1 MKKRILPILLVL
13 VMLLSLLPA
22 QVFAASYTFDPNATI
37 FTQNF
42 TDDKPNNLGDY
53 FTVTSTPLSTADKTT
68 TWNTGNNGT
77 SVNVFNQNGN
87 LKYDGTHAVLTFTFK
102 KNCTFWFK
110 FLFSIRSA
118 APNSY
123 AELLL
128 NGQSLAKGT
137 SDNALTSP
145 FSVDVKTGDVFKID
159 FYSEDDFGTP
169 CQMTVKNIRCT
180 DLAAQ
185 DVTVSFDGNQANT
198 KGTVSGT
205 MAAQTVPAGTATA
218 LNKNAFTNVYS
229 RKFSGKEYGGDV
241 KFLGWNTAVDGS
253 GDSYADGADIT
264 VSADT
269 TLYAQWAGHKLTAHF
284 DANYPDAP
292 EINDTTSEVSAK
304 YSIPTAPTRTQDGVS
319 YSFRGWW
326 TLPKGGETITEKD
339 DVSGKYVVP
348 TTARVTQEMVNN
360 GPVTFY
366 AQWSKRLNVTL
377 DGNGYG
383 GNLGGVNTW
392 WTATMDTQLKSVTD
406 NLLRF
411 GGNSFPAGKDF
422 GGWYIKNSNGTL
434 GDKVYPLD
442 EPYDYTEKI
451 PGDSVTF
458 IINWVDKAVQDVIVT
473 FDANGGEGTMDAQ
486 TLTGGKGTL
495 TPNAF
500 RKAGFRFAGWA
511 LLPAGEKVY
520 NDGAAVELTA
530 DTTLYALWEAVQSNL
545 PVHFDG
551 NGYQASIPDADIDE
565 NGHTVLPTLDEAKFP
580 SLQKYYDWYILLAD
594 GTLGDRVTAS
604 YDLSAYRNSGVTLK
618 AQWYRL
624 SYIIRYHART
634 VDSGVT
640 GSMED
645 QRAPFNQ
652 KIRLSRCTLMREGY
666 TFAGWSTSSNIYGK
680 AAYADGAELL
690 REWDDG
696 DWDWGDEGSE
706 DGEHFDLYACWTKN
720 MSEEEKAAREKLDA
734 AKTLLEKNY
743 QPKYGTDKNLLDMA
757 RARLTAGGIEGVTV
771 AMKAAVS
778 TKDMFTEA
786 CAGIDADGTLHYK
799 WNDNGTT
806 SSTTLYCRPT
816 LTLACGAYTDE
827 AEDVTVV
834 LGLDE
839 DKALDALRTQGRRIS
854 IPQELNDD
862 TTLTSVPQY
871 MVKEGVDESKVDY
884 NSSDDLHTWATVTW
898 QSSDASVIG
907 ISDRPSKLYGPYAV
921 NVSRPKTDT
930 SVTLTATLTYSGRD
944 DLYVSFTYPV
954 KVKGS
959 QKAIDYQEGLE
970 LWLAGG
976 TQDPYGALYVPATG
990 AKIDVNNVTTDIHFP
1005 TTTDMRKV
1013 FADNYGADF
1022 DGKYTPILITSSNE
1036 SVVESLEANA
1046 ARAWVYRPL
1055 PGQKD
1060 AKVTLTVKILSRPS
1074 GSGKDYANMQVLARK
1089 DIQITVPAI
1098 TQTEI
1103 DTAAAFM
1110 KKVCAED
1117 VYWEGIR
1124 KANTARNKV
1133 TGDLWPFMEIVPDGD
1148 GYKFL
1153 RTAAESQWLGVKVD
1167 DIDGWYNSEQ
1177 YRCFRSSVPSVV
1189 AHEKLSVTKP
1199 EYNTYVKIDSVLTYV
1214 EYGKYYEKFGSDP
1227 AYAQFKQFYKQPVST
1242 VVTVIGTTGIEDPSV
1257 QDITVTVNVTG
1268 SPFAPA
1274 FADLTAATYTC
1285 KSNAYRTA
1293 WNALESAL
1301 TSNSYT
1307 CTGSGSYV
1315 TGVTDPA
1322 GCRLYA
1328 GDPAH
1333 GEWSGWMYTVNG
1345 KMPMLDATTY
1355 AALDQYLLQ
1364 ANDRID
1370 FYYVNCPTE
1379 SGDHDWTENT
1389 AKRQEPTCTADG
1401 SAFYTC
1407 PTCGGTKTET
1417 LSATGHQ
1424 YGEPAWT
1431 WSGYESA
1438 SATFTCAHDA
1448 SHTETVTAVITS
1460 AVTKEPT
1467 CAEDGLRTY
1476 TASVTFGE
1484 KGYTDTKTE
1493 AIKATGEHVWDDGV
1507 VTTEPTCTG
1516 KGVKTYT
1523 CVKCSATKTEEL
1535 EALGHDYETKRT
1547 EPTCEADGKEEEVC
1561 SRCKDVKSSKV
1572 LPATG
1577 HSYRWNPRTGRYVCE
1592 NCGKI
1597 LIRDGDVKPAIP
1609 AKPGKSDQA
1618 GKSFPFVDVSKNDR
1632 YYDAVDYLYSKG
1644 IMNGTSSTKFS
1655 PNAELTRAMVVTIL
1669 YRAQGEPAVHTSGSF
1684 KDVAAGRY
1692 YTEAVEWAAANNIV
1706 KGFTDG
1712 TFKPDKSVT
1721 REQLAAFLSRF
1732 AEYNGVELTEA
1743 DGQLSADAAV
1753 SAWAR
1758 KNVEW
1763 AAAEGI
1769 LTSEQARN
1777 AVQNATRAEVAMAI
1791 YTYLTKDAK

>member
-1 MKKRILPILLVL
+1 MKKRILPIVLVL

-37 FTQNF
+37 FTQNY
-42 TDDKPNNLGDY
+42 TTETPRPNNLGDY
-53 FTVTSTPLSTADKTT
+53 FTVTTTPLSTANKTAA
-68 TWNTGNNGT
+68 WNTGNNGT
-77 SVNVFNQNGN
+77 SVAVFNKNGSK
-87 LKYDGTHAVLTFTFK
+87 LYEDTHAILTFTFK
-102 KNCTFWFK
+102 KNCNFWFK
-110 FLFSIRSA
+110 HLFSISSRS
-118 APNSY
+118 PYSY
-123 AELLL
+123 AELRL
-128 NGQSLAKGT
+128 NGTAIAKGT
-137 SDNALTSP
+137 SSDKLASP
-145 FSVDVKTGDVFKID
+145 YNVDVKAGDIFEID
-159 FYSEDDFGTP
+159 FYSEEDFMPP
-169 CQMTVKNIRCT
+169 CAMTLKNIRCT
-180 DLAAQ
+180 DPVSS
-185 DVTVSFDGNQANT
+185 DVT
-198 KGTVSGT
+198 
-205 MAAQTVPAGTATA
+205 
-218 LNKNAFTNVYS
+218 
-229 RKFSGKEYGGDV
+229 
-241 KFLGWNTAVDGS
+241 
-253 GDSYADGADIT
+253 
-264 VSADT
+264 
-269 TLYAQWAGHKLTAHF
+269 
-284 DANYPDAP
+284 
-292 EINDTTSEVSAK
+292 
-304 YSIPTAPTRTQDGVS
+304 
-319 YSFRGWW
+319 
-326 TLPKGGETITEKD
+326 
-339 DVSGKYVVP
+339 
-348 TTARVTQEMVNN
+348 
-360 GPVTFY
+360 
-366 AQWSKRLNVTL
+366 
-377 DGNGYG
+377 
-383 GNLGGVNTW
+383 
-392 WTATMDTQLKSVTD
+392 
-406 NLLRF
+406 
-411 GGNSFPAGKDF
+411 
-422 GGWYIKNSNGTL
+422 
-434 GDKVYPLD
+434 
-442 EPYDYTEKI
+442 
-451 PGDSVTF
+451 
-458 IINWVDKAVQDVIVT
+458 VT

-500 RKAGFRFAGWA
+500 TKAGFRFAGWA

-530 DTTLYALWEAVQSNL
+530 DTTLYALWEAEQSNL

-551 NGYQASIPDADIDE
+551 NGYQEAILDADIDE
-565 NGHTVLPTLDEAKFP
+565 NGHAVLPALNSAKFP
-580 SLQKYYDWYILLAD
+580 SGKRYYDWYIVLAD
-594 GTLGDRVTAS
+594 GSLGDRVTAS
-604 YDLSAYRNSGVTLK
+604 YDLSAYRDSGVTLK
-618 AQWYRL
+618 AQWYSL
-624 SYIIRYHART
+624 SYVIRYNANGA
-634 VDSGVT
+634 DVT

-645 QRAPFNQ
+645 QRAPFDET
-652 KIRLSRCTLMREGY
+652 IHLSACTLSREGY
-666 TFAGWSTSSNIYGK
+666 TFAGWSTSASGK
-680 AAYADGAELL
+680 AVYADGAELL

-706 DGEHFDLYACWTKN
+706 DGEFFDLYACWSKN
-720 MSEEEKAAREKLDA
+720 MSDEEKAAREKLDA

-757 RARLTAGGIEGVTV
+757 QARLTAGSIEGVTV

-778 TKDMFTEA
+778 TKDMFTDA
-786 CAGIDADGTLHYK
+786 HAGIDADGTLHYK

-816 LTLACGAYTDE
+816 LTLTCGAYNDE
-827 AEDVTVV
+827 AEDVTVA

-839 DKALDALRTQGRRIS
+839 GKAIEALRTQGNRIS

-862 TTLTSVPQY
+862 TTLTSVPHY
-871 MVKEGVDESKVDY
+871 MVKEGVDESSVDY
-884 NSSDDLHTWATVTW
+884 NSSDDLHLWAEVTW
-898 QSSDASVIG
+898 QSSNASVIG
-907 ISDRPSKLYGPYAV
+907 ISNNNSKYFAPYTV
-921 NVSRPKTDT
+921 KVSRPKTDT
-930 SVTLTATLTYSGRD
+930 SVTLTAKLTYGDRD
-944 DLYVSFTYPV
+944 DLTVYFTYTV
-954 KVKGS
+954 TVKGT

-990 AKIDVNNVTTDIHFP
+990 EKIDVNNVTTDIHFP
-1005 TTTDMRKV
+1005 TTSDMRKV

-1055 PGQKD
+1055 PGQED

-1074 GSGKDYANMQVLARK
+1074 GSGKDYDNMQVLASK
-1089 DIQITVPAI
+1089 EIQITVPAMS
-1098 TQTEI
+1098 QTEI
-1103 DTAAAFM
+1103 DAAAAFM
-1110 KKVCAED
+1110 KKVCTED

-1124 KANTARNKV
+1124 KANTARDSV

-1153 RTAAESQWLGVKVD
+1153 RTSAESQWLGVKAD

-1199 EYNTYVKIDSVLTYV
+1199 QYNTHVKIDSVLTYV
-1214 EYGKYYEKFGSDP
+1214 EYGKYYEKFSSDP

-1257 QDITVTVNVTG
+1257 EDITITVNVTG
-1268 SPFAPA
+1268 STFAPA

-1285 KSNAYRTA
+1285 KSNAYQTA
-1293 WNALESAL
+1293 WDALESVL

-1307 CTGSGSYV
+1307 YTGSGNYV

-1355 AALDQYLLQ
+1355 ATLDKYLLQ

-1401 SAFYTC
+1401 SAFYSC
-1407 PTCGGTKTET
+1407 STCGGTKTEN
-1417 LSATGHQ
+1417 LPATGHQ

-1431 WSGYESA
+1431 WIGYESA
-1438 SATFTCAHDA
+1438 SATFICANDA
-1448 SHTETVTAVITS
+1448 SHEETVAAAVTS

-1467 CAEDGLRTY
+1467 CTEDGLRTY

-1484 KGYTDTKTE
+1484 KNYTDTKTE
-1493 AIKATGEHVWDDGV
+1493 GIKATGEHVWDNGV
-1507 VTTEPTCTG
+1507 VTTEPTCTA

-1523 CVKCSATKTEEL
+1523 CTKCSATKTEEL
-1535 EALGHDYETKRT
+1535 NALGHNYETKRT
-1547 EPTCEADGKEEEVC
+1547 EPTCEKDGKEEEVC
-1561 SRCKDVKSSKV
+1561 SRCGDVRFSRV

-1577 HSYRWNPRTGRYVCE
+1577 HSYRWDPRTRRTVCE

-1597 LIRDGDVKPAIP
+1597 LDEGGNTRPIIP
-1609 AKPGKSDQA
+1609 ANPGKTD
-1618 GKSFPFVDVSKNDR
+1618 KNFPFTDVSKNDGC
-1632 YYDAVDYLYSKG
+1632 YDAVDYLYSKG

-1655 PNAELTRAMVVTIL
+1655 PNGELTRAMVVTIL

-1684 KDVAAGRY
+1684 KDVAAGCY

-1732 AEYNGVELTEA
+1732 AQYNDAKIIEA
-1743 DGQLSADAAV
+1743 DGQLSTDAVV
-1753 SAWAR
+1753 SGWAR

-1763 AAAEGI
+1763 AVAEGI
-1769 LTSEQARN
+1769 LTSVQARN

-1791 YTYLTKDAK
+1791 YTYLTKIAK

>member
-1 MKKRILPILLVL
+1 MKKRILPIVLVL

-37 FTQNF
+37 FTQNY
-42 TDDKPNNLGDY
+42 TTETPRPNNLGDY

-77 SVNVFNQNGN
+77 SVAVFN
-87 LKYDGTHAVLTFTFK
+87 KDGSKLYGDTHAILTFTFK
-102 KNCTFWFK
+102 KNCNFWFK
-110 FLFSIRSA
+110 HLFSISNRS
-118 APNSY
+118 PYSY
-123 AELLL
+123 AELRL
-128 NGQSLAKGT
+128 NGTAIAKGT
-137 SDNALTSP
+137 SSDKLASP
-145 FSVDVKTGDVFKID
+145 YNVDVKAGDIFEID
-159 FYSEDDFGTP
+159 FYSEEDFMTP
-169 CQMTVKNIRCT
+169 CAMTLKNIRCT
-180 DLAAQ
+180 DPVSS
-185 DVTVSFDGNQANT
+185 DVT
-198 KGTVSGT
+198 
-205 MAAQTVPAGTATA
+205 
-218 LNKNAFTNVYS
+218 
-229 RKFSGKEYGGDV
+229 
-241 KFLGWNTAVDGS
+241 
-253 GDSYADGADIT
+253 
-264 VSADT
+264 
-269 TLYAQWAGHKLTAHF
+269 
-284 DANYPDAP
+284 
-292 EINDTTSEVSAK
+292 
-304 YSIPTAPTRTQDGVS
+304 
-319 YSFRGWW
+319 
-326 TLPKGGETITEKD
+326 
-339 DVSGKYVVP
+339 
-348 TTARVTQEMVNN
+348 
-360 GPVTFY
+360 
-366 AQWSKRLNVTL
+366 
-377 DGNGYG
+377 
-383 GNLGGVNTW
+383 
-392 WTATMDTQLKSVTD
+392 
-406 NLLRF
+406 
-411 GGNSFPAGKDF
+411 
-422 GGWYIKNSNGTL
+422 
-434 GDKVYPLD
+434 
-442 EPYDYTEKI
+442 
-451 PGDSVTF
+451 
-458 IINWVDKAVQDVIVT
+458 VT

-500 RKAGFRFAGWA
+500 TKAGFRFAGWA

-530 DTTLYALWEAVQSNL
+530 DTTLYALWEAEQSNL

-551 NGYQASIPDADIDE
+551 NGYQEAILDADIDE
-565 NGHTVLPTLDEAKFP
+565 NGHAVLPALNSAKFP
-580 SLQKYYDWYILLAD
+580 SGKRYYDWYIVLAD
-594 GTLGDRVTAS
+594 GSLGDRVTAS
-604 YDLSAYRNSGVTLK
+604 YDLSAYRDSGVTLK
-618 AQWYRL
+618 AQWYSL
-624 SYIIRYHART
+624 SYVIRYNANGA
-634 VDSGVT
+634 DVT

-645 QRAPFNQ
+645 QRAPFDET
-652 KIRLSRCTLMREGY
+652 IHLSACTLSREGY
-666 TFAGWSTSSNIYGK
+666 TFAGWSTSASGK
-680 AAYADGAELL
+680 AVYADGAELL

-706 DGEHFDLYACWTKN
+706 DGEFFDLYACWSKN
-720 MSEEEKAAREKLDA
+720 MSDEEKAAREKLDA

-757 RARLTAGGIEGVTV
+757 QARLTAGSIEGVTV

-778 TKDMFTEA
+778 TKDMFTDA
-786 CAGIDADGTLHYK
+786 HAGIDADGTLHYK

-816 LTLACGAYTDE
+816 LTLACGAYNDE
-827 AEDVTVV
+827 AEDVTVA

-839 DKALDALRTQGRRIS
+839 GKALEALRTQGNRIV
-854 IPQELNDD
+854 IPQELNDS
-862 TTLTSVPQY
+862 TTLASVPHY
-871 MVKEGVDESKVDY
+871 MVKEGVDENDVDY
-884 NSSDDLHTWATVTW
+884 NSSNDLHLWAEVTW
-898 QSSDASVIG
+898 QSSNPSVIG
-907 ISDRPSKLYGPYAV
+907 IGSNTTKFYAPYTV
-921 NVSRPKTDT
+921 KVSRPKTDT
-930 SVTLTATLTYSGRD
+930 SVTLTAALTYSGRA
-944 DLYVSFTYPV
+944 DLKVYFTYTV
-954 KVKGS
+954 TVKGT
-959 QKAIDYQEGLE
+959 QKAIEYQEGLE
-970 LWLAGG
+970 LWLSGG

-1005 TTTDMRKV
+1005 TTSDMRSV

-1055 PGQKD
+1055 PGQED

-1074 GSGKDYANMQVLARK
+1074 GSGKDYDNMQVLASK
-1089 DIQITVPAI
+1089 EIQIAVPAMS
-1098 TQTEI
+1098 QTEI
-1103 DTAAAFM
+1103 DAAAAFM
-1110 KKVCAED
+1110 KKVCTED

-1124 KANTARNKV
+1124 KANTARDNV
-1133 TGDLWPFMEIVPDGD
+1133 TGDLWSFMEIVPDGD

-1153 RTAAESQWLGVKVD
+1153 RASAESQWLGVKVD

-1199 EYNTYVKIDSVLTYV
+1199 QYNTHVKIDSVLTYV
-1214 EYGKYYEKFGSDP
+1214 EYGKYYEKFSSDP

-1257 QDITVTVNVTG
+1257 EDITITVNVTG
-1268 SPFAPA
+1268 STFAPA

-1285 KSNAYRTA
+1285 KSNAYQTA
-1293 WNALESAL
+1293 WDALESVL

-1307 CTGSGSYV
+1307 YTGSGNYV

-1355 AALDQYLLQ
+1355 ATLDKYLLQ

-1401 SAFYTC
+1401 SAFYSC
-1407 PTCGGTKTET
+1407 STCGGTKTEK
-1417 LSATGHQ
+1417 LPATGHQ

-1431 WSGYESA
+1431 WIGYESA
-1438 SATFTCAHDA
+1438 SATFTCANDA
-1448 SHTETVTAVITS
+1448 SHEETVAAAVTS

-1467 CAEDGLRTY
+1467 CTEDGLRTY

-1484 KGYTDTKTE
+1484 KNYTDTKTE
-1493 AIKATGEHVWDDGV
+1493 GIKATGEHVWDNGV
-1507 VTTEPTCTG
+1507 VTTEPTCTA

-1523 CVKCSATKTEEL
+1523 CTKCSATKTEEL
-1535 EALGHDYETKRT
+1535 NALGHNYETKRT
-1547 EPTCEADGKEEEVC
+1547 EPTCEKDGKEEEVC
-1561 SRCKDVKSSKV
+1561 SRCGDVRFSRV

-1577 HSYRWNPRTGRYVCE
+1577 HSYRWDPRTRRTVCE

-1597 LIRDGDVKPAIP
+1597 LDEGGNTRPIIP
-1609 AKPGKSDQA
+1609 ANPGKTD
-1618 GKSFPFVDVSKNDR
+1618 KNFPFTDVSKNDGC
-1632 YYDAVDYLYSKG
+1632 YDAVDYLYSKG

-1655 PNAELTRAMVVTIL
+1655 PNGELTRAMVVTIL

-1684 KDVAAGRY
+1684 KDVAAGCY

-1732 AEYNGVELTEA
+1732 AQYNDAKIIEA
-1743 DGQLSADAAV
+1743 DGQLSTDAVV
-1753 SAWAR
+1753 SGWAR

-1763 AAAEGI
+1763 AVAEGI
-1769 LTSEQARN
+1769 LTSVQARN

-1791 YTYLTKDAK
+1791 YTYLTKIAK

>member
-37 FTQNF
+37 FTQNY
-42 TDDKPNNLGDY
+42 TTETPRPNNLGDY

-77 SVNVFNQNGN
+77 SVAVFN
-87 LKYDGTHAVLTFTFK
+87 KDGSKLYGDTHAILTFTFK
-102 KNCTFWFK
+102 KNCNFWFK
-110 FLFSIRSA
+110 HLFSIGNRS
-118 APNSY
+118 PYSY
-123 AELLL
+123 AELRL
-128 NGQSLAKGT
+128 NGTAIAKGT
-137 SDNALTSP
+137 SSDKLASP
-145 FSVDVKTGDVFKID
+145 YNVDVKAGDIFEID
-159 FYSEDDFGTP
+159 FYSEEDFMTP
-169 CQMTVKNIRCT
+169 CAMTLKNIRCT
-180 DLAAQ
+180 DPVSS
-185 DVTVSFDGNQANT
+185 DVT
-198 KGTVSGT
+198 
-205 MAAQTVPAGTATA
+205 
-218 LNKNAFTNVYS
+218 
-229 RKFSGKEYGGDV
+229 
-241 KFLGWNTAVDGS
+241 
-253 GDSYADGADIT
+253 
-264 VSADT
+264 
-269 TLYAQWAGHKLTAHF
+269 
-284 DANYPDAP
+284 
-292 EINDTTSEVSAK
+292 
-304 YSIPTAPTRTQDGVS
+304 
-319 YSFRGWW
+319 
-326 TLPKGGETITEKD
+326 
-339 DVSGKYVVP
+339 
-348 TTARVTQEMVNN
+348 
-360 GPVTFY
+360 
-366 AQWSKRLNVTL
+366 
-377 DGNGYG
+377 
-383 GNLGGVNTW
+383 
-392 WTATMDTQLKSVTD
+392 
-406 NLLRF
+406 
-411 GGNSFPAGKDF
+411 
-422 GGWYIKNSNGTL
+422 
-434 GDKVYPLD
+434 
-442 EPYDYTEKI
+442 
-451 PGDSVTF
+451 
-458 IINWVDKAVQDVIVT
+458 VT
-473 FDANGGEGTMDAQ
+473 FDANGGEGTMAAQ
-486 TLTGGKGTL
+486 TLTEGKGTL
-495 TPNAF
+495 TANAF
-500 RKAGFRFAGWA
+500 TKAGFRFAGWA

-530 DTTLYALWEAVQSNL
+530 DTTLYALWEAEQSNL

-551 NGYQASIPDADIDE
+551 NGYQEAILDADIDE
-565 NGHTVLPTLDEAKFP
+565 NGHAVLPALNSAKFP
-580 SLQKYYDWYILLAD
+580 SGKRYYDWYIVLAD
-594 GTLGDRVTAS
+594 GSLGDRVTAS
-604 YDLSAYRNSGVTLK
+604 YDLSAYRDSGVTLK
-618 AQWYRL
+618 AQWYSL
-624 SYIIRYHART
+624 SYVIRYNANGA
-634 VDSGVT
+634 DVT

-645 QRAPFNQ
+645 QRAPFDET
-652 KIRLSRCTLMREGY
+652 IHLSACTLSREGY
-666 TFAGWSTSSNIYGK
+666 TFAGWSTSASGK
-680 AAYADGAELL
+680 AVYADGAELL

-706 DGEHFDLYACWTKN
+706 DGEFFDLYACWSKN
-720 MSEEEKAAREKLDA
+720 MSDEEKAAREKLDA

-757 RARLTAGGIEGVTV
+757 QARLTAGSIEGVTV

-778 TKDMFTEA
+778 TKDMFTDA
-786 CAGIDADGTLHYK
+786 HAGIDADGTLHYK

-816 LTLACGAYTDE
+816 LTLTCGAYNDE
-827 AEDVTVV
+827 AEDVTVA

-839 DKALDALRTQGRRIS
+839 GKAIEALRTQGNRIS
-854 IPQELNDD
+854 IPQELNDS
-862 TTLTSVPQY
+862 TTLASVPHY
-871 MVKEGVDESKVDY
+871 MVKEGVDENDVDY
-884 NSSDDLHTWATVTW
+884 NSSNDLHLWAEVTW
-898 QSSDASVIG
+898 QSSNPSMIG
-907 ISDRPSKLYGPYAV
+907 IGSNTTKLYAPYTV
-921 NVSRPKTDT
+921 KVSRPKTDT
-930 SVTLTATLTYSGRD
+930 SVTLTAALTYSGRD
-944 DLYVSFTYPV
+944 DLKVYFTYTV
-954 KVKGS
+954 TVKGT
-959 QKAIDYQEGLE
+959 QKAIEYQEGLE
-970 LWLAGG
+970 LWLSGG

-1005 TTTDMRKV
+1005 TTSDMRKV

-1022 DGKYTPILITSSNE
+1022 DGKYTPILITSSDE

-1055 PGQKD
+1055 PGQED

-1074 GSGKDYANMQVLARK
+1074 GSGKDYDNMQVLASK
-1089 DIQITVPAI
+1089 EIQITVPAMS
-1098 TQTEI
+1098 QTEI
-1103 DTAAAFM
+1103 DAAAAFM
-1110 KKVCAED
+1110 KKVCTED

-1124 KANTARNKV
+1124 KANTAHDNV
-1133 TGDLWPFMEIVPDGD
+1133 TGDLWSFMEIVPDGD

-1153 RTAAESQWLGVKVD
+1153 RASAESQWLGVKVD

-1199 EYNTYVKIDSVLTYV
+1199 QYNTHVKIDSVLTYV
-1214 EYGKYYEKFGSDP
+1214 EYGKYYEKFSSDP

-1257 QDITVTVNVTG
+1257 EDITITVNVTG
-1268 SPFAPA
+1268 STFAPA

-1285 KSNAYRTA
+1285 KSNAYQTA
-1293 WNALESAL
+1293 WDALESVL

-1307 CTGSGSYV
+1307 YTGSGNYV

-1355 AALDQYLLQ
+1355 ATLDKYLLQ

-1401 SAFYTC
+1401 SAFYSC
-1407 PTCGGTKTET
+1407 STCGGTKTEK
-1417 LSATGHQ
+1417 LPATGHQ

-1431 WSGYESA
+1431 WIGYESA
-1438 SATFTCAHDA
+1438 SATFTCANDA
-1448 SHTETVTAVITS
+1448 SHEETVAAAVTS

-1467 CAEDGLRTY
+1467 CTEDGLRTY

-1484 KGYTDTKTE
+1484 KNYTDTKTE
-1493 AIKATGEHVWDDGV
+1493 GIKATGEHVWDNGV
-1507 VTTEPTCTG
+1507 VTTEPTCTA

-1523 CVKCSATKTEEL
+1523 CTKCSATKTEEL
-1535 EALGHDYETKRT
+1535 NALGHNYETKRT
-1547 EPTCEADGKEEEVC
+1547 EPTCEKDGKEEEVC
-1561 SRCKDVKSSKV
+1561 SRCGDVRFSRV

-1577 HSYRWNPRTGRYVCE
+1577 HSYRWDPRTRRTVCE

-1597 LIRDGDVKPAIP
+1597 LDEGGNTRPIIP
-1609 AKPGKSDQA
+1609 ANPGKTD
-1618 GKSFPFVDVSKNDR
+1618 KNFPFTDVSKNDGC
-1632 YYDAVDYLYSKG
+1632 YDAVDYLYSKG

-1655 PNAELTRAMVVTIL
+1655 PNGELTRAMVVTIL

-1684 KDVAAGRY
+1684 KDVAAGCY

-1732 AEYNGVELTEA
+1732 AQYNDAKIIEA
-1743 DGQLSADAAV
+1743 DGQLSTDAVV
-1753 SAWAR
+1753 SGWAR

-1763 AAAEGI
+1763 AVAESI
-1769 LTSEQARN
+1769 LTSVQARN

-1791 YTYLTKDAK
+1791 YTYLTKIAK

>member
-1 MKKRILPILLVL
+1 MKKRILPIVLVL

-37 FTQNF
+37 FTQNY
-42 TDDKPNNLGDY
+42 TTETPRPNNLGDY
-53 FTVTSTPLSTADKTT
+53 FTVTTTPLSTANKTAA
-68 TWNTGNNGT
+68 WNTGNNGT
-77 SVNVFNQNGN
+77 SVAVFNKNGSK
-87 LKYDGTHAVLTFTFK
+87 LYEDTHAILTFTFK
-102 KNCTFWFK
+102 KNCNFWFK
-110 FLFSIRSA
+110 HLFSISNRS
-118 APNSY
+118 PYSY
-123 AELLL
+123 AELRL
-128 NGQSLAKGT
+128 NGNAIAKGT
-137 SDNALTSP
+137 SSNKLASP
-145 FSVDVKTGDVFKID
+145 YNVDVKAGDIFEID
-159 FYSEDDFGTP
+159 FYSEEDFMPP
-169 CQMTVKNIRCT
+169 CAMTLKNIRCT
-180 DLAAQ
+180 DPVSS
-185 DVTVSFDGNQANT
+185 DVT
-198 KGTVSGT
+198 
-205 MAAQTVPAGTATA
+205 
-218 LNKNAFTNVYS
+218 
-229 RKFSGKEYGGDV
+229 
-241 KFLGWNTAVDGS
+241 
-253 GDSYADGADIT
+253 
-264 VSADT
+264 
-269 TLYAQWAGHKLTAHF
+269 
-284 DANYPDAP
+284 
-292 EINDTTSEVSAK
+292 
-304 YSIPTAPTRTQDGVS
+304 
-319 YSFRGWW
+319 
-326 TLPKGGETITEKD
+326 
-339 DVSGKYVVP
+339 
-348 TTARVTQEMVNN
+348 
-360 GPVTFY
+360 
-366 AQWSKRLNVTL
+366 
-377 DGNGYG
+377 
-383 GNLGGVNTW
+383 
-392 WTATMDTQLKSVTD
+392 
-406 NLLRF
+406 
-411 GGNSFPAGKDF
+411 
-422 GGWYIKNSNGTL
+422 
-434 GDKVYPLD
+434 
-442 EPYDYTEKI
+442 
-451 PGDSVTF
+451 
-458 IINWVDKAVQDVIVT
+458 VT

-500 RKAGFRFAGWA
+500 TKAGFRFAGWA

-530 DTTLYALWEAVQSNL
+530 DTTLYALWEAEQSNL

-551 NGYQASIPDADIDE
+551 NGYQEAILDADIDE
-565 NGHTVLPTLDEAKFP
+565 NGHAVLPALNSAKFP
-580 SLQKYYDWYILLAD
+580 SGKRYYDWYIVLAD
-594 GTLGDRVTAS
+594 GSLGDRVTAS
-604 YDLSAYRNSGVTLK
+604 YDLSAYRDSGVTLK
-618 AQWYRL
+618 AQWYSL
-624 SYIIRYHART
+624 SYVIRYNANGA
-634 VDSGVT
+634 DVT

-645 QRAPFNQ
+645 QRAPFDET
-652 KIRLSRCTLMREGY
+652 IHLSACTLSREGY
-666 TFAGWSTSSNIYGK
+666 TFAGWSTSASGK
-680 AAYADGAELL
+680 AVYADGAELL

-706 DGEHFDLYACWTKN
+706 DGEFFDLYACWSKN
-720 MSEEEKAAREKLDA
+720 MSDEEKAAREKLDA

-757 RARLTAGGIEGVTV
+757 QARLTAGSIEGVTV

-778 TKDMFTEA
+778 TKDMFTDA
-786 CAGIDADGTLHYK
+786 HAGIDADGTLHYK

-816 LTLACGAYTDE
+816 LTLACGAYNDE
-827 AEDVTVV
+827 AEDVTVA

-839 DKALDALRTQGRRIS
+839 GKALEALRTQGNRIS

-862 TTLTSVPQY
+862 TTLTSVPHY
-871 MVKEGVDESKVDY
+871 MVKEGVDESSVDY
-884 NSSDDLHTWATVTW
+884 NSSDDLHLWAEVTW
-898 QSSDASVIG
+898 QSSNPSVIG
-907 ISDRPSKLYGPYAV
+907 IGSNTTKLYAPYTV
-921 NVSRPKTDT
+921 KVSRPKTDT
-930 SVTLTATLTYSGRD
+930 SVTLTAALTYSGRD
-944 DLYVSFTYPV
+944 DLTVYFTYTV
-954 KVKGS
+954 TVKGT

-990 AKIDVNNVTTDIHFP
+990 EKIDVNNVTTDIHFP
-1005 TTTDMRKV
+1005 TTSDMRKV

-1022 DGKYTPILITSSNE
+1022 DGKYTPILITSSDE

-1055 PGQKD
+1055 PGQED

-1074 GSGKDYANMQVLARK
+1074 GSGKDYANMQVLASK
-1089 DIQITVPAI
+1089 EIQITVPAMS
-1098 TQTEI
+1098 QTEI
-1103 DTAAAFM
+1103 DAAAAFM
-1110 KKVCAED
+1110 KKVCTED

-1124 KANTARNKV
+1124 KANTARDSV

-1153 RTAAESQWLGVKVD
+1153 RTSAESQWLGVKAD

-1199 EYNTYVKIDSVLTYV
+1199 QYNTHVKIDSVLTYV
-1214 EYGKYYEKFGSDP
+1214 EYGKYYEKFSSDP

-1257 QDITVTVNVTG
+1257 KDITITVNVTG
-1268 SPFAPA
+1268 STFAPA

-1285 KSNAYRTA
+1285 KSNAYQTA
-1293 WNALESAL
+1293 WDALESVL

-1307 CTGSGSYV
+1307 YTGSGNYV

-1355 AALDQYLLQ
+1355 ATLDKYLLQ

-1401 SAFYTC
+1401 SAFYSC
-1407 PTCGGTKTET
+1407 STCGGTKTEK
-1417 LSATGHQ
+1417 LPATGHQ

-1431 WSGYESA
+1431 WIGYESA
-1438 SATFTCAHDA
+1438 SATFTCANDA
-1448 SHTETVTAVITS
+1448 SHEETVAAAVTS

-1467 CAEDGLRTY
+1467 CTEDGLRTY

-1484 KGYTDTKTE
+1484 KNYTDTKTE
-1493 AIKATGEHVWDDGV
+1493 GIKATGEHVWDNGV
-1507 VTTEPTCTG
+1507 VTTEPTCTA

-1523 CVKCSATKTEEL
+1523 CTKCSATKTEEL
-1535 EALGHDYETKRT
+1535 NALGHNYETKRT
-1547 EPTCEADGKEEEVC
+1547 EPTCEKDGKEEEVC
-1561 SRCKDVKSSKV
+1561 SRCGDVRFSRV

-1577 HSYRWNPRTGRYVCE
+1577 HSYRWDPRTRRTVCE

-1597 LIRDGDVKPAIP
+1597 LDEGGNTRPIIP
-1609 AKPGKSDQA
+1609 ANPGKTD
-1618 GKSFPFVDVSKNDR
+1618 KNFPFTDVSKNDGC
-1632 YYDAVDYLYSKG
+1632 YDAVDYLYSKG

-1655 PNAELTRAMVVTIL
+1655 PNGELTRAMVVTIL

-1684 KDVAAGRY
+1684 KDVAAGCY

-1732 AEYNGVELTEA
+1732 AQYNDAKIIEA
-1743 DGQLSADAAV
+1743 DGQLSTDAVV
-1753 SAWAR
+1753 SGWAR

-1763 AAAEGI
+1763 AVAEGI
-1769 LTSEQARN
+1769 LTSVQARN

-1791 YTYLTKDAK
+1791 YTYLTKIAK

>member
-1 MKKRILPILLVL
+1 MKKRILPIVLVL

-37 FTQNF
+37 FTQNY
-42 TDDKPNNLGDY
+42 TTETPRPNNLGDY
-53 FTVTSTPLSTADKTT
+53 FTVTTTPLSTANKTAA
-68 TWNTGNNGT
+68 WNTGNNGT
-77 SVNVFNQNGN
+77 SVAVFNKNGSK
-87 LKYDGTHAVLTFTFK
+87 LYEDTHAILTFTFK
-102 KNCTFWFK
+102 KNCNFWFK
-110 FLFSIRSA
+110 HLFSISNRS
-118 APNSY
+118 PYSY
-123 AELLL
+123 AELRL
-128 NGQSLAKGT
+128 NGNAIAKGT
-137 SDNALTSP
+137 SSNKLASP
-145 FSVDVKTGDVFKID
+145 YNVDVKAGDIFEID
-159 FYSEDDFGTP
+159 FYSEEDFMTP
-169 CQMTVKNIRCT
+169 CAMTLKNIRCT
-180 DLAAQ
+180 DPVSS
-185 DVTVSFDGNQANT
+185 DVT
-198 KGTVSGT
+198 
-205 MAAQTVPAGTATA
+205 
-218 LNKNAFTNVYS
+218 
-229 RKFSGKEYGGDV
+229 
-241 KFLGWNTAVDGS
+241 
-253 GDSYADGADIT
+253 
-264 VSADT
+264 
-269 TLYAQWAGHKLTAHF
+269 
-284 DANYPDAP
+284 
-292 EINDTTSEVSAK
+292 
-304 YSIPTAPTRTQDGVS
+304 
-319 YSFRGWW
+319 
-326 TLPKGGETITEKD
+326 
-339 DVSGKYVVP
+339 
-348 TTARVTQEMVNN
+348 
-360 GPVTFY
+360 
-366 AQWSKRLNVTL
+366 
-377 DGNGYG
+377 
-383 GNLGGVNTW
+383 
-392 WTATMDTQLKSVTD
+392 
-406 NLLRF
+406 
-411 GGNSFPAGKDF
+411 
-422 GGWYIKNSNGTL
+422 
-434 GDKVYPLD
+434 
-442 EPYDYTEKI
+442 
-451 PGDSVTF
+451 
-458 IINWVDKAVQDVIVT
+458 VT

-500 RKAGFRFAGWA
+500 TKAGFRFAGWA

-530 DTTLYALWEAVQSNL
+530 DTTLYALWEAEQSNL

-551 NGYQASIPDADIDE
+551 NGYQEAILDADIDE
-565 NGHTVLPTLDEAKFP
+565 NGHAVLPALNSAKFP
-580 SLQKYYDWYILLAD
+580 SGKRYYDWYIVLAD
-594 GTLGDRVTAS
+594 GSLGDRVTAS
-604 YDLSAYRNSGVTLK
+604 YDLSAYRDSGVTLK
-618 AQWYRL
+618 AQWYSL
-624 SYIIRYHART
+624 SYVIRYNANGA
-634 VDSGVT
+634 DVT

-645 QRAPFNQ
+645 QRAPFDET
-652 KIRLSRCTLMREGY
+652 IHLSACTLSREGY
-666 TFAGWSTSSNIYGK
+666 TFAGWSTSASGK
-680 AAYADGAELL
+680 AVYADGAELL

-706 DGEHFDLYACWTKN
+706 DGEFFDLYACWSKN
-720 MSEEEKAAREKLDA
+720 MSDEEKAAREKLDA

-757 RARLTAGGIEGVTV
+757 QARLTAGSIEGVTV

-778 TKDMFTEA
+778 TKDMFTDA
-786 CAGIDADGTLHYK
+786 HAGIDADGTLHYK

-816 LTLACGAYTDE
+816 LTLACGAYNDE
-827 AEDVTVV
+827 AEDVTVA

-839 DKALDALRTQGRRIS
+839 GKALEALRTQGNRIS

-862 TTLTSVPQY
+862 TTLTSVPHY
-871 MVKEGVDESKVDY
+871 MVKEGVDESSVDY
-884 NSSDDLHTWATVTW
+884 NSSDDLHLWAEVTW
-898 QSSDASVIG
+898 QSSNASVIG
-907 ISDRPSKLYGPYAV
+907 ISNNNSKYFAPYTV
-921 NVSRPKTDT
+921 KVSRPKTDT
-930 SVTLTATLTYSGRD
+930 SVTLTAALTYSGRD
-944 DLYVSFTYPV
+944 DLKVYFTYTV
-954 KVKGS
+954 TVKGT
-959 QKAIDYQEGLE
+959 QKAIEYQEGLE
-970 LWLAGG
+970 LWLSGG

-1005 TTTDMRKV
+1005 TTSDMRSV

-1055 PGQKD
+1055 PGQED

-1074 GSGKDYANMQVLARK
+1074 GSGKDYDNMQVLASK
-1089 DIQITVPAI
+1089 EIQITVPAMS
-1098 TQTEI
+1098 QTEI
-1103 DTAAAFM
+1103 DAAAAFM
-1110 KKVCAED
+1110 KKVCTED

-1124 KANTARNKV
+1124 KANTARDNV
-1133 TGDLWPFMEIVPDGD
+1133 TGDLWSFMEIVPDGD

-1153 RTAAESQWLGVKVD
+1153 RTSAESQWLGVKVD

-1199 EYNTYVKIDSVLTYV
+1199 QYNTHVKIDSVLTYV
-1214 EYGKYYEKFGSDP
+1214 EYGKYYEKFSSDP

-1257 QDITVTVNVTG
+1257 EDITITVNVTG
-1268 SPFAPA
+1268 STFAPA

-1285 KSNAYRTA
+1285 KSNAYQTA
-1293 WNALESAL
+1293 WDALESVL

-1307 CTGSGSYV
+1307 YTGSGNYV

-1355 AALDQYLLQ
+1355 ATLDKYLLQ

-1401 SAFYTC
+1401 SAFYSC
-1407 PTCGGTKTET
+1407 STCGGTKTEN
-1417 LSATGHQ
+1417 LPATGHQ

-1431 WSGYESA
+1431 WIGYESA
-1438 SATFTCAHDA
+1438 SATFICANDA
-1448 SHTETVTAVITS
+1448 SHEETVAAAVTS

-1467 CAEDGLRTY
+1467 CTEDGLRTY

-1484 KGYTDTKTE
+1484 KNYTDTKTE
-1493 AIKATGEHVWDDGV
+1493 GIKATGEHVWDNGV
-1507 VTTEPTCTG
+1507 VTTEPTCTA

-1523 CVKCSATKTEEL
+1523 CTKCSATKTEEL
-1535 EALGHDYETKRT
+1535 NALGHNYETKRT
-1547 EPTCEADGKEEEVC
+1547 EPTCEKDGKEEEVC
-1561 SRCKDVKSSKV
+1561 SRCGDVRFSRV

-1577 HSYRWNPRTGRYVCE
+1577 HSYRWDPRTRRTVCE

-1597 LIRDGDVKPAIP
+1597 LDEGGNTRPIIP
-1609 AKPGKSDQA
+1609 ANPGKTD
-1618 GKSFPFVDVSKNDR
+1618 KNFPFTDVSKNDGC
-1632 YYDAVDYLYSKG
+1632 YDAVDYLYSKG

-1655 PNAELTRAMVVTIL
+1655 PNGELTRAMVVTIL

-1684 KDVAAGRY
+1684 KDVAAGCY

-1732 AEYNGVELTEA
+1732 AQYNDAKIIEA
-1743 DGQLSADAAV
+1743 DGQLSTDAVV
-1753 SAWAR
+1753 SGWAR

-1763 AAAEGI
+1763 AVAEGI
-1769 LTSEQARN
+1769 LTSVQARN

-1791 YTYLTKDAK
+1791 YTYLTKIAK

>member
-1 MKKRILPILLVL
+1 MKKRILPIVLVL

-42 TDDKPNNLGDY
+42 TTETPRPNNLGDY
-53 FTVTSTPLSTADKTT
+53 FTVTTTPLSTANKTAA
-68 TWNTGNNGT
+68 WNTGNNGT
-77 SVNVFNQNGN
+77 SVAVFN
-87 LKYDGTHAVLTFTFK
+87 KDGSKLYEDTHAILTFTFK
-102 KNCTFWFK
+102 KNCNFWFK
-110 FLFSIRSA
+110 HLFSISSGS
-118 APNSY
+118 PYSY
-123 AELLL
+123 AELRL
-128 NGQSLAKGT
+128 NGTAIAKGT
-137 SDNALTSP
+137 SSNKLASP
-145 FSVDVKTGDVFKID
+145 YNVDVKAGDIFEID
-159 FYSEDDFGTP
+159 FYSEEDFMTP
-169 CQMTVKNIRCT
+169 CAMTLKNIRCT
-180 DLAAQ
+180 DPVSS
-185 DVTVSFDGNQANT
+185 DVT
-198 KGTVSGT
+198 
-205 MAAQTVPAGTATA
+205 
-218 LNKNAFTNVYS
+218 
-229 RKFSGKEYGGDV
+229 
-241 KFLGWNTAVDGS
+241 
-253 GDSYADGADIT
+253 
-264 VSADT
+264 
-269 TLYAQWAGHKLTAHF
+269 
-284 DANYPDAP
+284 
-292 EINDTTSEVSAK
+292 
-304 YSIPTAPTRTQDGVS
+304 
-319 YSFRGWW
+319 
-326 TLPKGGETITEKD
+326 
-339 DVSGKYVVP
+339 
-348 TTARVTQEMVNN
+348 
-360 GPVTFY
+360 
-366 AQWSKRLNVTL
+366 
-377 DGNGYG
+377 
-383 GNLGGVNTW
+383 
-392 WTATMDTQLKSVTD
+392 
-406 NLLRF
+406 
-411 GGNSFPAGKDF
+411 
-422 GGWYIKNSNGTL
+422 
-434 GDKVYPLD
+434 
-442 EPYDYTEKI
+442 
-451 PGDSVTF
+451 
-458 IINWVDKAVQDVIVT
+458 VT

-500 RKAGFRFAGWA
+500 TKAGFRFAGWA

-530 DTTLYALWEAVQSNL
+530 DTTLYALWEAEQSNL

-551 NGYQASIPDADIDE
+551 NGYQEAILDADIDE
-565 NGHTVLPTLDEAKFP
+565 NGHAVLPALNSAKFP
-580 SLQKYYDWYILLAD
+580 SGKRYYDWYIVLAD
-594 GTLGDRVTAS
+594 GSLGDRVTAS
-604 YDLSAYRNSGVTLK
+604 YDLSAYRDSGVTLK
-618 AQWYRL
+618 AQWYSL
-624 SYIIRYHART
+624 SYVIRYNANGA
-634 VDSGVT
+634 DVT

-645 QRAPFNQ
+645 QRAPFDET
-652 KIRLSRCTLMREGY
+652 IHLSACTLSREGY
-666 TFAGWSTSSNIYGK
+666 TFAGWSTSASGK
-680 AAYADGAELL
+680 AVYADGAELL

-706 DGEHFDLYACWTKN
+706 DGEFFDLYACWSKN
-720 MSEEEKAAREKLDA
+720 MSDEEKAAREKLDA

-757 RARLTAGGIEGVTV
+757 QARLTAGSIEGVTV

-778 TKDMFTEA
+778 TKDMFTDA
-786 CAGIDADGTLHYK
+786 HAGIDADGTLHYK

-816 LTLACGAYTDE
+816 LTLTCGAYNDE
-827 AEDVTVV
+827 AEDVTVA

-839 DKALDALRTQGRRIS
+839 GKAIEALRTQGNRIS

-862 TTLTSVPQY
+862 TTLTSVPHY
-871 MVKEGVDESKVDY
+871 MVKEGVDESSVDY
-884 NSSDDLHTWATVTW
+884 NSSDDLHLWAEVTW
-898 QSSDASVIG
+898 QSSNASVIG
-907 ISDRPSKLYGPYAV
+907 IGSNTTKLYAPYTV
-921 NVSRPKTDT
+921 KVSRPKTDT
-930 SVTLTATLTYSGRD
+930 SVTLTAALTYSGRD
-944 DLYVSFTYPV
+944 DLKVYFTYTV
-954 KVKGS
+954 TVKGT
-959 QKAIDYQEGLE
+959 QKAIEYQEGLE
-970 LWLAGG
+970 LWLSGG

-1005 TTTDMRKV
+1005 TTSDMRSV

-1055 PGQKD
+1055 PGQED

-1074 GSGKDYANMQVLARK
+1074 GSGKDYDNMQVLASK
-1089 DIQITVPAI
+1089 EIQITVPAMS
-1098 TQTEI
+1098 QTEI
-1103 DTAAAFM
+1103 DAAAAFM
-1110 KKVCAED
+1110 KKVCTED

-1124 KANTARNKV
+1124 KANTARDNV
-1133 TGDLWPFMEIVPDGD
+1133 TGDLWSFMEIVPDGD

-1153 RTAAESQWLGVKVD
+1153 RTSAESQWLGVKVD

-1199 EYNTYVKIDSVLTYV
+1199 QYNTHVKIDSVLTYV
-1214 EYGKYYEKFGSDP
+1214 EYGKYYEKFSSDP

-1257 QDITVTVNVTG
+1257 EDITITVNVTG
-1268 SPFAPA
+1268 STFAPA

-1285 KSNAYRTA
+1285 KSNAYQTA
-1293 WNALESAL
+1293 WDALESVL

-1307 CTGSGSYV
+1307 YTGSGNYV

-1355 AALDQYLLQ
+1355 ATLDKYLLQ

-1401 SAFYTC
+1401 SAFYSC
-1407 PTCGGTKTET
+1407 STCGGTKTEN
-1417 LSATGHQ
+1417 LPATGHQ

-1431 WSGYESA
+1431 WIGYESA
-1438 SATFTCAHDA
+1438 SATFICANDA
-1448 SHTETVTAVITS
+1448 SHEETVAAAVTS

-1467 CAEDGLRTY
+1467 CVEDGLRTY

-1484 KGYTDTKTE
+1484 KNYTDTKTE
-1493 AIKATGEHVWDDGV
+1493 GIKATGEHVWDNGV
-1507 VTTEPTCTG
+1507 VTTEPTCTA
-1516 KGVKTYT
+1516 KGVKIYT
-1523 CVKCSATKTEEL
+1523 CTKCSATKTEEL
-1535 EALGHDYETKRT
+1535 NALGHNYETKRT
-1547 EPTCEADGKEEEVC
+1547 EPTCEKDGKEEEVC
-1561 SRCKDVKSSKV
+1561 SRCGDVRFSRV

-1577 HSYRWNPRTGRYVCE
+1577 HSYRWDPRTGRTVCE

-1597 LIRDGDVKPAIP
+1597 LDEGGNTRPIIP
-1609 AKPGKSDQA
+1609 ANPGKTD
-1618 GKSFPFVDVSKNDR
+1618 KNFPFTDVSKNDGC
-1632 YYDAVDYLYSKG
+1632 YDAVDYLYSKG

-1655 PNAELTRAMVVTIL
+1655 PNGELTRAMVVTIL

-1684 KDVAAGRY
+1684 KDVAAGCY

-1732 AEYNGVELTEA
+1732 AQYNDAKIIEA
-1743 DGQLSADAAV
+1743 DGQLSTDAVV
-1753 SAWAR
+1753 SGWAR

-1763 AAAEGI
+1763 AVAEGI
-1769 LTSEQARN
+1769 LTSVQARN

-1791 YTYLTKDAK
+1791 YTYLTKIAK